1 MSGPD
6 AHGVDSRPQ
15 PATLYHYTDARGLLG
30 IVESRALWAT
40 GFRYLNHGEEL
51 LYPYQSLL
59 AELEGYEFPLLAAV
73 KSRLDQICM
82 ARAADPTGGV
92 FVACLS
98 ASRDEAGQ
106 WARHGGDSGGF
117 ALRFDVERLTGTSGY
132 AATSEHGMLRMRLR
146 DGPREVG
153 YGDDWRDREVERMAG
168 MLSSTNGGS
177 GFDIIDAGLA
187 ASLLDDLAR
196 IKHGGFLAEREW
208 RLVAHAVVQTV
219 VRHNSRMIAQS
230 VSATSRCQATRDR
243 VGSAGA
249 VCRHRVRAA
258 CARRG
263 HRRAHRD
270 AGASAGQRGETAAVR
285 RLPPRQGV
293 RVADSVPRRA
303 IGRFPVSRRVCG
315 WRRLH
320 GVSRRSAHS
329 RRRQCI
335 TCRCAQA
342 PVPSCTGASVGHR
355 GSVRCR

>member
-1 MSGPD
+1 VSGPD

-40 GFRYLNHGEEL
+40 DFRYLNHGEEL

-177 GFDIIDAGLA
+177 GFDIIDPGLA
-187 ASLLDDLAR
+187 ASLLDDLAL

-230 VSATSRCQATRDR
+230 VSATADVKLRVTGSGALAPYVAIAFEPHALVEVIVGPTATPEL
-243 VGSAGA
+243 
-249 VCRHRVRAA
+249 
-258 CARRG
+258 
-263 HRRAHRD
+263 
-270 AGASAGQRGETAAVR
+270 Q
-285 RLPPRQGV
+285 Q
-293 RVADSVPRRA
+293 
-303 IGRFPVSRRVCG
+303 
-315 WRRLH
+315 
-320 GVSRRSAHS
+320 
-329 RRRQCI
+329 
-335 TCRCAQA
+335 
-342 PVPSCTGASVGHR
+342 ASVEKLLRYGGFPHAR
-355 GSVRCR
+355 VSGSQIPYRVER